1 MEKEVKKKRQNKNWV
16 QQMLSPN
23 SGVSSK
29 RVCGVAG
36 WIVCLALVIFCTI
49 TQTPSP
55 EAMEML
61 FICATSLLGVDSIT
75 SIWKKNVNK

>member
-1 MEKEVKKKRQNKNWV
+1 MKQQKKQNWLNK
-16 QQMLSPN
+16 MLS
-23 SGVSSK
+23 SDESLSSK

-55 EAMEML
+55 EALEML

>member
-1 MEKEVKKKRQNKNWV
+1 MERKRMKKNWLDK
-16 QQMLSPN
+16 MLSPN

-36 WIVCLALVIFCTI
+36 WIVCIGLVIFCTI

-55 EAMEML
+55 DALEML
-61 FICATSLLGVDSIT
+61 FICATSLLGVDSVT